1 MYILETH
8 FLYLEKSDWHGELVR
23 QKLARVAMGREGFAE
38 IFGSNLLRISGIR
51 LEKSSP
57 DEMISILGKILFFR
71 DWIHFL
77 DCAFNQVQSPKRW
90 TWPKC

>member
-23 QKLARVAMGREGFAE
+23 QKLAGSAMGREGFAE
-38 IFGSNLLRISGIR
+38 IFGSNLLGISGIR

-57 DEMISILGKILFFR
+57 DEMISILSNWILW
-71 DWIHFL
+71 WIHFI
-77 DCAFNQVQSPKRW
+77 DCAFSQVQSPKRW
-90 TWPKC
+90 PKC